1 VKTFALLATLL
12 VASTAA
18 AAPVL
23 LEPVPSAR
31 SATTVNSVVGLWTAD
46 GVNQPTGFSV
56 AAKPLSGASTPN
68 LTWALG
74 NLTAGQTYVAAQTYI
89 ITFADWNSM
98 AQGSAPAGY
107 KEIQASVSNAPWGT
121 PSSGDTIALELR
133 TVDSTAGWEILA
145 SPGFT
150 AQAVAVPEPRGL
162 ALVGGAIAGLL
173 FLRMRRA
180 GRRY

>member
-1 VKTFALLATLL
+1 MKTIALISALL

-23 LEPVPSAR
+23 LEPVPSDR
-31 SATTVNSVVGLWTAD
+31 SATTVDSVRGSWTAD

-74 NLTAGQTYVAAQTYI
+74 NLSIGQTYVPNGTYI
-89 ITFADWNSM
+89 ITFADWD
-98 AQGSAPAGY
+98 ALPQGSAPNGY
-107 KEIQASVSNAPWGT
+107 KEIQASVLNAPWGT
-121 PSSGDTIALELR
+121 PSSGDTIALELQ
-133 TVDSTAGWEILA
+133 TIDSSDGWEILA

-150 AQAVAVPEPRGL
+150 AQAVAVPEPS
-162 ALVGGAIAGLL
+162 AIALAAAGGLIL
-173 FLRMRRA
+173 LVRR
-180 GRRY
+180 RW